1 MSDVELVK
9 FARNDH
15 LDSPE
20 IVLDQATNGDLTV
33 DKGPE
38 ELELVCLDKDGYGLP
53 KYSVRFSHKAAPETD
68 ASETETENLLQKVI
82 TE

>member
-9 FARNDH
+9 FVRNDR

-20 IVLDQATNGDLTV
+20 IVQNQVTNGDLTI
-33 DKGPE
+33 DTGSE
-38 ELELVCLDKDGYGLP
+38 ELELVCLDEDEYGLP

-68 ASETETENLLQKVI
+68 ASETETETLLQKVI
-82 TE
+82 IE

>member
-9 FARNDH
+9 FVRNDR

-20 IVLDQATNGDLTV
+20 ILQDQTTNGDLTV
-33 DKGPE
+33 DKGPDV
-38 ELELVCLDKDGYGLP
+38 LELVCLEKDGYGLP
-53 KYSVRFSHKAAPETD
+53 KYTARFSHKAAPETD
-68 ASETETENLLQKVI
+68 TSETETETLLQKVI